1 MVPSCSHTHS
11 HTLYSPHNTRS
22 LQHKSPSI
30 FLGQNYNFYFNTH
43 THRASPLDCALSPPP
58 HTYTHRGSPLDCALS
73 PPPHTHTQR
82 LTTRLCSE
90 PCPRRPPRP
99 WPHVSTRPHSLRNTL
114 WNLQR
119 TTCRGSEGV
128 YGVRG
133 CMKWGVYGVRDVWSE
148 GVHGVRGCM
157 EWGGVWGELPEQ
169 VRGCLVAPVSEVYCL
184 RGHGLV

>member
-73 PPPHTHTQR
+73 PPPPTHTHR
-82 LTTRLCSE
+82 GSPLDFALS
-90 PCPRRPPRP
+90 
-99 WPHVSTRPHSLRNTL
+99 HVPDVHLDHDHMSAHAHTHSGTHCG
-114 WNLQR
+114 
-119 TTCRGSEGV
+119 TCRGPPAE
-128 YGVRG
+128 
-133 CMKWGVYGVRDVWSE
+133 E
-148 GVHGVRGCM
+148 VRGCM
-157 EWGGVWGELPEQ
+157 E
-169 VRGCLVAPVSEVYCL
+169 
-184 RGHGLV
+184 